1 MLESLA
7 IPAVLIST
15 RELDQG
21 GRLVMIRDIVANS
34 PGIVEAQSLEED
46 MPEFLKFEV
55 TIFVTVKARQAETLA
70 QNVIFLE
77 PAP

>member
-55 TIFVTVKARQAETLA
+55 TIFVSVKARQAETLA

-77 PAP
+77 PAL